1 MKDTIHS
8 KKEQYEREQAM
19 LIEKI
24 REHEGIVAKLRNDVI
39 AYGGAIQA
47 CDQLLKELSEFNQPV
62 ATGETISPPSAAA
75 S

>member
-47 CDQLLKELSEFNQPV
+47 CDQLFKELSE
-62 ATGETISPPSAAA
+62 
-75 S
+75 